1 VIRVKTEW
9 VKRPCPLCGQHSDSP
24 VFAESTIDLEKL
36 DEFAFAS
43 RKLPEYMHPR
53 LIECSQCGILYGN
66 PVLSPDTLASAYERA
81 AFDSGS
87 EAHYAGKTY
96 AGQVRRI
103 LQRLPDRNG
112 ALDIGTGDGA
122 FLEELLNLGFQD
134 VAGIEPSSAP
144 IASAKPSIRPLIRS
158 GFFRPEDF
166 PEAAFSLI
174 TCFQTMEHVPDP
186 LAIARGAFGLLK
198 PGGAFLM
205 VAHNRKSVSARL
217 LGLKSPIFD
226 VEHLQLFCPAT
237 AKQLLDRAGF
247 RDVRVLSL
255 WNRYP
260 VSYWIK
266 LLPVPSGVKRSLC
279 GPWSESGVGR
289 IPLALPAG
297 NLICAGFK

>member
-1 VIRVKTEW
+1 
-9 VKRPCPLCGQHSDSP
+9 
-24 VFAESTIDLEKL
+24 
-36 DEFAFAS
+36 
-43 RKLPEYMHPR
+43 
-53 LIECSQCGILYGN
+53 
-66 PVLSPDTLASAYERA
+66 
-81 AFDSGS
+81 
-87 EAHYAGKTY
+87 
-96 AGQVRRI
+96 
-103 LQRLPDRNG
+103 
-112 ALDIGTGDGA
+112 
-122 FLEELLNLGFQD
+122 
-134 VAGIEPSSAP
+134 
-144 IASAKPSIRPLIRS
+144 
-158 GFFRPEDF
+158 
-166 PEAAFSLI
+166 
-174 TCFQTMEHVPDP
+174 MEHVPDP